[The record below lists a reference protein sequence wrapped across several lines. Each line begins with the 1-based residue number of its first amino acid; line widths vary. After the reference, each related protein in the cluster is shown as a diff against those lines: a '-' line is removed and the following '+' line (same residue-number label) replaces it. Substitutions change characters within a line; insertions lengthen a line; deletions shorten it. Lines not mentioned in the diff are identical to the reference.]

1 MFLLLMECLGWVLV
15 KFTAFEAFYETFGLV
30 VSVAFRVFVVFMGHW
45 SWTLTA
51 FSQRQFGLRG
61 FGDERFLWRLLCF
74 CCYWSAWD
82 GCLLSSQRLLRL

>member
-1 MFLLLMECLGWVLV
+1 MFLFLMECLGWVLV
-15 KFTAFEAFYETFGLV
+15 KLTAFEAFYEAFGLV

-45 SWTLTA
+45 SWTLAA
-51 FSQRQFGLRG
+51 FHSVSSVYGALG
-61 FGDERFLWRLLCF
+61 MNVFLWRLLCF